1 VFRLQID
8 GKIAPKKDGT
18 LFNRE
23 EIVKK
28 FFYASNSGMLKVLA
42 KMGIS
47 TLASYKGAQ
56 IFEALGL
63 STEVVQRCFKG
74 TPCRIEGATFEM
86 LAQDM
91 LRMHSIAFP
100 ARLLPDGS
108 ADALAL
114 PNPGDYHWRYKGMCR
129 HCSSMNEMR
138 LARMHWFIAH

>member
-1 VFRLQID
+1 MVLRLQID
-8 GKIAPKKDGT
+8 GKIAPKKDGS
-18 LFNRE
+18 LFSRE

-28 FFYASNSGMLKVLA
+28 YFYASNSGMLKVLA

-86 LAQDM
+86 LAHDM
-91 LRMHSIAFP
+91 LYNHNLAFP
-100 ARLLPDGS
+100 ARLLPEGS
-108 ADALAL
+108 ADAVAL
-114 PNPGDYHWRYKGMCR
+114 PNPGDYHWRYKGMCP
-129 HCSSMNEMR
+129 SSTFMYEGH
-138 LARMHWFIAH
+138 LASIA

>member
-1 VFRLQID
+1 MTYSEWGDSNVIVCVSRLQID

-18 LFNRE
+18 LYTRD
-23 EIVKK
+23 EIVQK

-91 LRMHSIAFP
+91 LRMHSLAFP
-100 ARLLPDGS
+100 TRLLPDGS
-108 ADALAL
+108 ADATAL
-114 PNPGDYHWRYKGMCR
+114 PNPGDYHWRYKG
-129 HCSSMNEMR
+129 
-138 LARMHWFIAH
+138 AW

>member
-1 VFRLQID
+1 MQSESRLQID

-18 LFNRE
+18 LWSRE
-23 EIVKK
+23 EIVAKYFK
-28 FFYASNSGMLKVLA
+28 ASNSGMLKVLA

-91 LRMHSIAFP
+91 LRMHELAFP
-100 ARLLPDGS
+100 PRHLPDGS
-108 ADALAL
+108 ADAVAL
-114 PNPGDYHWRYKGMCR
+114 PNPGDYHWRLRGMR
-129 HCSSMNEMR
+129 YLRAPVS
-138 LARMHWFIAH
+138 